1 MPTKWRIFL
10 DTSALL
16 AGLNSPT
23 GAAGVILAACFAHE
37 FMPVVSPQIIEEA
50 ERNIPVKFPL
60 LKDGWASFLLIPPEV
75 APEPPLSEVRR
86 ARVLLPTSDAP
97 ILAQNLTRSLHG
109 TRGTSS
115 VQMCAR
121 KRHFLFSL
129 RENSLKVC
137 GAQNARPGGR
147 DDVSSLLYN
156 TF

>member
-97 ILAQNLTRSLHG
+97 ILACAFRAKPDALITWNTRDFQRPNVRKETPFPILTPGEFIEGMWR
-109 TRGTSS
+109 
-115 VQMCAR
+115 A
-121 KRHFLFSL
+121 KR
-129 RENSLKVC
+129 ET
-137 GAQNARPGGR
+137 GGER
-147 DDVSSLLYN
+147 
-156 TF
+156 